1 MKTKTNNC
9 LYFFGMLICLFLNTI
24 LGYGQNQ
31 TPITEILS
39 RNQFQISQTN
49 FNVTTSNGSKGILW
63 TNRDNSTQIVLFD
76 DGKQGFTVGG
86 DINNDGIRNFLNTV
100 NNAINHI
107 PETIALW
114 KLAVETL
121 VPNEGF
127 FDARNTD
134 SIIPRVIITEDDVQI
149 INRQSRVAR
158 PARLAFAKA
167 QNYVFGTNGIQS
179 LSLSGETRGILRS
192 DIMVD
197 FNIPPDVARAALLNW
212 EPKRTIEIPKIQ
224 TLDEDAL
231 DLSPIEDFIKNALTD
246 ALLKQIGAEGLG
258 SAISTAEEIL
268 GEEAEDISP
277 REFIDRLTLAY
288 GNAGRSVG
296 ISRELVNFCAVNAAI
311 ANNFLNGLG
320 FQLGRIGIVGP
331 DENRILPSVT
341 GLFTSISERVDKANL
356 ITKKQNKSLKSC
368 GNPKGFPRDAVNSE
382 INNFKFCG
390 VLVTQRGENEWEFL
404 GNVFKD
410 NGLFK
415 EELDDRA
422 ELAGKRHSNFL
433 KIDNDAIE
441 KEVNS
446 LNERLFNGEGNLPIG
461 LVVSS
466 DITTKFS
473 SLSTEYIR
481 NFAEV
486 TNRDLER
493 LSKDINNRD
502 IPGGPNAINDTEKED
517 NDDVQDFL
525 DFLDGLDDDDDDSNG
540 RNNRNSIQN
549 TGATQDI
556 AITPQ
561 DLANPNFFKKLL
573 APHQPSENKIL
584 EKVFLQALMVPNTNQ
599 GLAIGEGIY
608 DAEQAELF
616 QYTYLAAT
624 GAKSYLEAYMNHDV
638 KALNTSDVWMDM
650 LQQKDQGMYSTIL
663 EKLSEFYQSD
673 RGLKDESVFIAP
685 QFTFGLEITPTIAIS
700 NTNDVTNLRV
710 NNISYDIDVVLTAA
724 RLVLAT
730 DTDKDLKADL
740 GIVLNKEELRF
751 LLDTWAKDTNGDG
764 LIDEGYLIWLQ
775 HKLQKTKQKLSKV
788 IDDGQHEVFGSFN
801 QILFPLAIAE
811 FYKQQLTIDP
821 SLRALSPELAT
832 LVDQDNLKAKDLL
845 AKKAISYD
853 QHTSFQSK
861 YVFESESKKG
871 PSIPFIPSKA
881 QVQWNPIAFEHTT
894 TLPKKGTD
902 VNHTHSRPTTAA
914 LAPTLS
920 FSNPDVQLKPET
932 LILGITSEGILTL
945 NNTTNS
951 VIPANTYILT
961 TSTSED
967 IMYFNV
973 LKFDAPEIPVGGTY
987 EVFFDYTPIA
997 ADSES
1002 GNREEFRLHAASA
1015 FYDILFQRDFLIA
1028 ENSIEAIDL
1037 SFFCEQSLFFS
1048 DVISSGEDVSIAAN
1062 NVGTNNLVA
1071 SNSKLTIKAIEGI
1084 DLEIGFDAKPGAIV
1098 ELAITDCNEV
1108 QNIMASAL
1116 QNNM

>member
-1 MKTKTNNC
+1 MERMNINFFLKLLFTAIILSCFFQPVHGQIESDKGPIFD
-9 LYFFGMLICLFLNTI
+9 YFRDAGYRIDFGFANVTAEGI
-24 LGYGQNQ
+24 LGNGIRYRKGNSIVYLFQDGINGIAFEGDLT
-31 TPITEILS
+31 TPDIINFFERYESGINATPEIIGLS
-39 RNQFQISQTN
+39 RTVYAIQNLALGNDLPDDVRLLNEFGLINTEPLTKLQVIAETDVQVISNVFKGIARPGAELNLDAKGQPVNPSFFVTGFAAKLGYTN
-49 FNVTTSNGSKGILW
+49 FNWDDKIRLPSVSELTDETVDI
-63 TNRDNSTQIVLFD
+63 RFLFD
-76 DGKQGFTVGG
+76 DLPIFNEAGEII
-86 DINNDGIRNFLNTV
+86 D
-100 NNAINHI
+100 
-107 PETIALW
+107 AL
-114 KLAVETL
+114 
-121 VPNEGF
+121 
-127 FDARNTD
+127 
-134 SIIPRVIITEDDVQI
+134 
-149 INRQSRVAR
+149 
-158 PARLAFAKA
+158 
-167 QNYVFGTNGIQS
+167 NGIFSGSSAEGINFASDLES
-179 LSLSGETRGILRS
+179 LYNNFANEQGYGSEFRTLTLEGPFDRISGRIFEGTDGFLEVTATDDFRELTGILS
-192 DIMVD
+192 
-197 FNIPPDVARAALLNW
+197 
-212 EPKRTIEIPKIQ
+212 PKG
-224 TLDEDAL
+224 TL
-231 DLSPIEDFIKNALTD
+231 SKP
-246 ALLKQIGAEGLG
+246 
-258 SAISTAEEIL
+258 
-268 GEEAEDISP
+268 
-277 REFIDRLTLAY
+277 
-288 GNAGRSVG
+288 
-296 ISRELVNFCAVNAAI
+296 SRKV
-311 ANNFLNGLG
+311 
-320 FQLGRIGIVGP
+320 
-331 DENRILPSVT
+331 
-341 GLFTSISERVDKANL
+341 
-356 ITKKQNKSLKSC
+356 KSFKSC
-368 GNPKGFPRDAVNSE
+368 GNPKAFPRDAVNSE

-390 VLVTQRGENEWEFL
+390 VQVTQRGESEWEFL

-422 ELAGKRHSNFL
+422 ELAGKRYSNFL
-433 KIDNDAIE
+433 KINNDEIKE
-441 KEVNS
+441 EVNS

-461 LVVSS
+461 LAVSA

-473 SLSTEYIR
+473 GLSTEYIR

-525 DFLDGLDDDDDDSNG
+525 DFLDGLDDDDDDDSNG

-549 TGATQDI
+549 KRAFQNI
-556 AITPQ
+556 AVTPE
-561 DLANPNFFKKLL
+561 DFRNPDFFKELL
-573 APHQPSENKIL
+573 ATYQPSENKIL
-584 EKVFLQALMVPNTNQ
+584 EKVFLQALTIPNTKQ
-599 GLAIGEGIY
+599 GVAIGEGIY

-638 KALNTSDVWMDM
+638 EALNTSDVWMDM
-650 LQQKDQGMYSTIL
+650 LQQKDQGMYSIIL

-673 RGLKDESVFIAP
+673 RGLKDGSVFIAP
-685 QFTFGLEITPTIAIS
+685 QFTFGLEITPAIAIS

-710 NNISYDIDVVLTAA
+710 NDISYDIDVVLTAA

-751 LLDTWAKDTNGDG
+751 LLDTWAKDTNDDG

-788 IDDGQHEVFGSFN
+788 IGDGQHEVFGSFN

-811 FYKQQLTIDP
+811 FYKQQLTMDP

-832 LVDQDNLKAKDLL
+832 LVDQDNLKTKDLL
-845 AKKAISYD
+845 AKKAIYYD
-853 QHTSFQSK
+853 WHTSFQSK
-861 YVFESESKKG
+861 YVFENESKKG

-902 VNHTHSRPTTAA
+902 VNHTHSRPTAAA

-932 LILGITSEGILTL
+932 LILGITSEGKLTL
-945 NNTTNS
+945 NNTTNT
-951 VIPANTYILT
+951 VIPPDTYILT

-973 LKFDAPEIPVGGTY
+973 LKFDVPEIPVGGKI
-987 EVFFDYTPIA
+987 ELFFDYTPIA

-1002 GNREEFRLHAASA
+1002 GNREELRLHAASA
-1015 FYDILFQRDFLIA
+1015 FYDILFQRDFLIE
-1028 ENSIEAIDL
+1028 ENIMNGIDFDSFCEESTRSYATIDNETIVLAGENVLSGNTIESNGNLTAKGIESIDL
-1037 SFFCEQSLFFS
+1037 
-1048 DVISSGEDVSIAAN
+1048 VV
-1062 NVGTNNLVA
+1062 
-1071 SNSKLTIKAIEGI
+1071 
-1084 DLEIGFDAKPGAIV
+1084 GFDAKPGAAV
-1098 ELAITDCNEV
+1098 ELAITNCNEV
-1108 QNIMASAL
+1108 QNIMESAL